1 MRQRHRQPLL
11 FRPPRLS
18 LLLWSTLFFF
28 AYPSFAPKSVSA
40 DMGQSQSRMPE
51 QAITE
56 KLAERLRAMQLEHEK
71 DYLMVETGKCSAVVT
86 VLTETEKRA
95 PAHSEDVSVTAT
107 EEWLED
113 LLADPK
119 VSPST
124 IAA

>member
-1 MRQRHRQPLL
+1 
-11 FRPPRLS
+11 
-18 LLLWSTLFFF
+18 
-28 AYPSFAPKSVSA
+28 
-40 DMGQSQSRMPE
+40 MPE